1 MSRNWEQEG
10 FRLPEPQ
17 KRKLNK
23 YVEESGKS
31 KQQVLYEH
39 FTSLVEEIE
48 LDDPRQELK
57 EVRWKKKE
65 LREDMKDIRN
75 QMDDIRDDIDELS
88 KRERELEEKVE
99 EHDTI
104 GATSYDDAVEG
115 IANQVAGGHIKH
127 ATPETEAVKQV
138 ARDWAKNPE
147 DVVRR
152 VWESDMRI
160 NNDDVAFLGG
170 TSYPESDWSRDLG
183 VDRDDAVFKVGHW
196 LERRFEQAE
205 ESRKKWRPTSGIV
218 GISDGSYPSV
228 VAEKHGVDVEELV
241 EDAIDDV
248 GVELGD
254 VDLSF
259 RVD

>member
-17 KRKLNK
+17 KRKLDK

-31 KQQVLYEH
+31 KQQVLYDH

-57 EVRWKKKE
+57 EVRRKKKG
-65 LREDMKDIRN
+65 LRDDLEDIRN
-75 QMDDIRDDIDELS
+75 QMDEIRDDIDELS
-88 KRERELEEKVE
+88 SRERELEEKVE
-99 EHDTI
+99 EHDII
-104 GATSYDDAVEG
+104 GATSYDDAVER

-127 ATPETEAVKQV
+127 ATPKTEAVKQV
-138 ARDWAKNPE
+138 ARDWAKNPD

-152 VWESDMRI
+152 VWESDLRI
-160 NNDDVAFLGG
+160 SNDDVAFIGN
-170 TSYPESDWSRDLG
+170 TSYPEPEWSRDLG
-183 VDRDDAVFKVGHW
+183 LDRDDAVVKVGHW
-196 LERRFEQAE
+196 LKRRVKQSE
-205 ESRKKWRPTSGIV
+205 ESRKKGRPTSGSV
-218 GISDGSYPSV
+218 SISDGSYPSV
-228 VAEKHGVDVEELV
+228 VAEEHGVDVEELV
-241 EDAIDDV
+241 EDAIDEV

-254 VDLSF
+254 VNLSF